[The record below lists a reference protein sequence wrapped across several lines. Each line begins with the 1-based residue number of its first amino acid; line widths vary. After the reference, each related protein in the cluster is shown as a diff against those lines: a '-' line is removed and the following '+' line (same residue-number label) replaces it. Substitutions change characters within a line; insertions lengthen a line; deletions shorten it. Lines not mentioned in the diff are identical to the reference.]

1 MAAMAAAAAAEE
13 IAMLRHP
20 ILGKDSVEAR
30 IEDLYL
36 AEKYIILSRD
46 TKEPLLTVQRRGQGI
61 IFTGFLLLAVIDEL
75 DELDVISAPGL
86 SFSSREGVPT

>member
-1 MAAMAAAAAAEE
+1 MAATAVAAAAEE

-46 TKEPLLTVQRRGQGI
+46 TKEC
-61 IFTGFLLLAVIDEL
+61 
-75 DELDVISAPGL
+75 
-86 SFSSREGVPT
+86 

>member
-61 IFTGFLLLAVIDEL
+61 IFTGFLLLAVIDEY
-75 DELDVISAPGL
+75 DVISTPGL
-86 SFSSREGVPT
+86 SCSSREGVPT